1 MSKFEDVVVKTSRA
15 RTIKVS
21 RSNRGSMLWL
31 SATVWADENSPLG
44 DAYLTPEEGLAV
56 AKALVE
62 SGGLGSV
69 VEGELPAV
77 ELTSYGANFV
87 ADGVYRD
94 AASLVEDLDSEIR
107 ALLAI
112 RNEIVR
118 QKEEAS
124 ELEKKRYAVTESLGQ
139 SSYILLSTPL
149 KRAVDEIIKRDE
161 RIAEL
166 EGK

>member
-15 RTIKVS
+15 REIKVS
-21 RSNRGSMLWL
+21 RSGRGSMLWM
-31 SATVWADENSPLG
+31 SARIWAGENSPLG
-44 DAYLTPEEGLAV
+44 DAYLTPEEGLAIG
-56 AKALVE
+56 KALIE
-62 SGGLGSV
+62 SGGIGTV

-87 ADGVYRD
+87 ANGVYRD
-94 AASLVEDLDSEIR
+94 AASLVEDLDSEIL
-107 ALLAI
+107 ALVAI
-112 RNEIVR
+112 RNEIIR
-118 QKEEAS
+118 RKDEAA